1 MDLFLI
7 IILLIIGLIAF
18 LGILYIHLYN
28 RMQESIIRIDE
39 AESRIDSNLRD
50 KFDLLNRTVMLIKS
64 KIELDPEAFKDLIK
78 LKGRKISNFDL
89 DRNLVK
95 LHDEFISVF
104 DTNTSLRESDEIFK
118 AYKQLELID
127 DELVT
132 LRNYY
137 NANILNYNEMI
148 KKFPTNII
156 AKLKKYNER
165 LFYDLKD
172 MKDNNYED
180 FKL

>member
-1 MDLFLI
+1 MDSFLI
-7 IILLIIGLIAF
+7 IILLIIGIIAF
-18 LGILYIHLYN
+18 LGIMYIHLYN
-28 RMQESIIRIDE
+28 KMQESIIRIDE
-39 AESRIDSNLRD
+39 AEARIDNNLRD
-50 KFDLLNRTVMLIKS
+50 KFDLLNRTVVLIKS
-64 KIELDPEAFKDLIK
+64 KLELEPEAFKDLIK

-104 DTNTSLRESDEIFK
+104 EANPALRENDEIFK
-118 AYKQLELID
+118 AYRQLELID
-127 DELVT
+127 DELLT

-148 KKFPTNII
+148 KKFPTYIVARI
-156 AKLKKYNER
+156 KKYKER
-165 LFYDLKD
+165 LLYDLKD
-172 MKDNNYED
+172 MKDDNYED